1 MSRQWTAPVICR
13 RGNEQASCPVLY
25 CQGIGISLA
34 LHAKRRCI
42 SLPLQFD
49 KDDALAVEFVT
60 ASSNLRAV
68 CYGITP
74 QSLFDA
80 KVG

>member
-1 MSRQWTAPVICR
+1 MA
-13 RGNEQASCPVLY
+13 
-25 CQGIGISLA
+25 
-34 LHAKRRCI
+34 
-42 SLPLQFD
+42 LQFD

-60 ASSNLRAV
+60 AASNLRAL

-80 KVG
+80 KVGC